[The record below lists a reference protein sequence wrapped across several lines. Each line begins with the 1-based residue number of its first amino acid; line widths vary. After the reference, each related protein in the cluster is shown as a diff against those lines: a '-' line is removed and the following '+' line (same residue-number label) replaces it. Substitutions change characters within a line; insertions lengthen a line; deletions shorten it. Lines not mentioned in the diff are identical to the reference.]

1 MRLLPG
7 MGQIPDYM
15 YYRKLKQWTAGRVAP
30 PGIMFEFRDIV
41 GPVMLEFREIAG
53 PGHV

>member
-41 GPVMLEFREIAG
+41 GPDFYSSPERSTA
-53 PGHV
+53 